1 MSVATPDFVVIG
13 GGIAGASAAYELQ
26 ARGSTLLLEREALAG
41 QHTTGR
47 SAAFLVESYGKP
59 VVQRLTRATRRFL
72 EALPEGFA
80 TSPVLSPRPSLTIA
94 RADQAQR
101 LADAVKLAVEAGA
114 NRDPVDVATAEAM
127 CPVLRPGSLAAAV
140 VDPDDQG
147 IDVAELLAGY
157 LRAFRARG
165 GRVSTGREVT
175 GLTRDGE
182 AWEVRCGSERIV
194 AKVVVNAAGAWGERV
209 GALAG
214 VRPIGLQPLRRTAIT
229 FDPPS
234 GANVLAWP
242 CVVDADE
249 DFYFK
254 PEGRVLLASPCDET
268 PMEPHDVTPEDFE
281 IALVADRLQ
290 RATTLEIRHIG
301 RSWAGLRNFVADR
314 EPVIGIDPAAPGF
327 CWIAGQGGFGIMTAP
342 AAARTV
348 AQLVTSGELPE
359 DIRACGL
366 APADYSPE
374 RLLRSGKTEGDSPMV
389 ARA

>member
-1 MSVATPDFVVIG
+1 MGERPDFVVIG
-13 GGIAGASAAYELQ
+13 AGIAGASAAYEL
-26 ARGSTLLLEREALAG
+26 APHGRVVLLERESLPG
-41 QHTTGR
+41 HHTTGR
-47 SAAFLVESYGKP
+47 SAAFWVENYGAP
-59 VVQRLTRATRRFL
+59 TIRALTRGSRDL
-72 EALPEGFA
+72 LVDPPEGFSDHPLT
-80 TSPVLSPRPSLTIA
+80 TSNPMLWIGRTDQDASIEGELAKAKQASSALEELTVAQA
-94 RADQAQR
+94 RQ
-101 LADAVKLAVEAGA
+101 L
-114 NRDPVDVATAEAM
+114 
-127 CPVLRPGSLAAAV
+127 CPVLREDYVARAV
-140 VDPDDQG
+140 CEFG
-147 IDVAELLAGY
+147 ALHIDVAGLLEAF
-157 LRAFRARG
+157 LRGFRRRG
-165 GRVSTGREVT
+165 GEIVT
-175 GLTRDGE
+175 G
-182 AWEVRCGSERIV
+182 AEVLGIGRREQGWRVETPSEVYECAFVI
-194 AKVVVNAAGAWGERV
+194 NAAGAWADVVADR
-209 GALAG
+209 AG
-214 VRPIGLQPLRRTAIT
+214 VGRIGLQPKRRTAIT